1 MLCAF
6 AVSLLLALAAAGG
19 VVHAQTQ
26 FRTVEGMVRNA
37 TLDGES
43 VSDQTVT
50 LHRVTSMGF
59 DDLTTTTDGTGAFS
73 FADFEYNSAVSYGV
87 SVRYQDAIYGTD
99 LDLANGSPEPVVL
112 TVYDGTSDDGVVSA
126 TSASLLLADADDSD
140 QTLAALEIIRL
151 ANRSDRT
158 YVPGEGVMELLRF
171 GLPPGAT
178 DLVLDTALIGAD
190 YVQVD
195 RGFALLASIPPGEHE
210 VMFSYRFPYEASRF
224 TLEKSYRYGADKV
237 RILAPEEV
245 VSITSA
251 SLGPPSP
258 VTIGERQYQV
268 VESEGLT
275 RGASVS
281 IDLDGL
287 PMASAGQRVGDSLP
301 DVKFEYA
308 APAALIALMVGLLI
322 YGAVWKTDGASQQPP
337 LPQGEVWGEGVD
349 ADREDF
355 QPDDDE
361 RAVIRLMIEDLTASY
376 EAGSL
381 TESDYRQRLR
391 VLNSRLTAL
400 SGSDTG
406 ATQRRSR
413 EGGNP

>member
-112 TVYDGTSDDGVVSA
+112 TVYDGTSDDGIVSA

-245 VSITSA
+245 VSIASA